1 MKKNCLV
8 VITLA
13 MLLFSCKYDYN
24 ELDISKAYLLYHVVA
39 DQETKKLISNDIE
52 KSTGY
57 KASIDD
63 TKDWRY
69 GVEEYDIDGKLLY
82 RGMATRRTQGGTRS
96 MNVYDSLKT
105 ISPFKGYIYI
115 PWIVLKRNSGVLEV
129 SPKTYDLSLNN
140 SRQYTTEIAPD
151 SLWRYQYLLKCTYGS
166 LINKCNELGYKIADT
181 EYYNEEQ
188 DKNGNVIVRRKQ
200 EQVISFDKAV
210 DVVSFID
217 VFGWKTET
225 GYTDYN
231 NKVHVMQIRF
241 SPQKIKDIAGKQITL
256 KESDP
261 HTIDIYVKGYR
272 YWLDFSCYEMYS
284 KLSEY
289 GYEISDAQYF
299 ISEFDTSGN
308 LIRTR
313 EKPKSSSSDK
323 WLISAENAAT
333 VQGYIDVYGW
343 KYRTDGS
350 VDYSSQVKVFT
361 ITFNKLLLENIKDQQ
376 ISLTESNPHT
386 YIYYVEKDNTIRVT
400 GVSLNTSATQV
411 KVGYQITLT
420 ATITPSNAT
429 NKSVSWTSSNTS
441 VATVTSGKVK
451 GISEGVAVITCK
463 TNDGGYTATCQ
474 VTVTSS
480 GSSTTKYTVSV
491 SSNNT
496 TMGTVAGGG
505 QYASGSTAT
514 VTATAKSGYE
524 FTQWSD
530 GSKANPYSFTVTK
543 NVSLTAYFAQAESS
557 SNTIFWNFSDPVFKS
572 LGTIMTSTTINGL
585 TIAASGNKMV
595 TIDSYSISYDGIS
608 FTHRLKLNGTGAYD
622 ARHVHFTVDKA
633 CTIEIYASSANSNST
648 RTMNVDTGSFGS
660 TVKQYSLDGNISKS
674 TYNYTGSGEEEIYIY
689 SANNGINLYGIR
701 VIYR

>member
-8 VITLA
+8 VMTLA

-39 DQETKKLISNDIE
+39 DKETKKLISNDIE

-82 RGMATRRTQGGTRS
+82 RGMATHRTQGGTRS

-129 SPKTYDLSLNN
+129 SPKAYDLSLNN

-151 SLWRYQYLLKCTYGS
+151 SLWRYQYLLKCTCGS

-261 HTIDIYVKGYR
+261 HTIDVYVKGYR

-299 ISEFDTSGN
+299 ISEFDASGN

-376 ISLTESNPHT
+376 ITLTESNPHT
-386 YIYYVEKDNTIRVT
+386 YVYYVEKDNTIRVT

-451 GISEGVAVITCK
+451 GISEGV
-463 TNDGGYTATCQ
+463 
-474 VTVTSS
+474 
-480 GSSTTKYTVSV
+480 
-491 SSNNT
+491 
-496 TMGTVAGGG
+496 
-505 QYASGSTAT
+505 
-514 VTATAKSGYE
+514 
-524 FTQWSD
+524 
-530 GSKANPYSFTVTK
+530 
-543 NVSLTAYFAQAESS
+543 
-557 SNTIFWNFSDPVFKS
+557 
-572 LGTIMTSTTINGL
+572 
-585 TIAASGNKMV
+585 V
-595 TIDSYSISYDGIS
+595 TI
-608 FTHRLKLNGTGAYD
+608 H
-622 ARHVHFTVDKA
+622 
-633 CTIEIYASSANSNST
+633 
-648 RTMNVDTGSFGS
+648 
-660 TVKQYSLDGNISKS
+660 
-674 TYNYTGSGEEEIYIY
+674 
-689 SANNGINLYGIR
+689 
-701 VIYR
+701 

>member
-1 MKKNCLV
+1 M
-8 VITLA
+8 
-13 MLLFSCKYDYN
+13 
-24 ELDISKAYLLYHVVA
+24 
-39 DQETKKLISNDIE
+39 
-52 KSTGY
+52 
-57 KASIDD
+57 
-63 TKDWRY
+63 
-69 GVEEYDIDGKLLY
+69 
-82 RGMATRRTQGGTRS
+82 
-96 MNVYDSLKT
+96 
-105 ISPFKGYIYI
+105 
-115 PWIVLKRNSGVLEV
+115 
-129 SPKTYDLSLNN
+129 
-140 SRQYTTEIAPD
+140 
-151 SLWRYQYLLKCTYGS
+151 
-166 LINKCNELGYKIADT
+166 
-181 EYYNEEQ
+181 
-188 DKNGNVIVRRKQ
+188 
-200 EQVISFDKAV
+200 
-210 DVVSFID
+210 
-217 VFGWKTET
+217 TET

-241 SPQKIKDIAGKQITL
+241 LPQKIKDIAGKQITL

-261 HTIDIYVKGYR
+261 HTIDVYVKGYR
-272 YWLDFSCYEMYS
+272 YWLEFSCSDMYS
-284 KLSEY
+284 KLEEY
-289 GYEISDAQYF
+289 GYKISDAQYF
-299 ISEFDTSGN
+299 ISEFDANGN

-323 WLISAENAAT
+323 WLTSAENAAT

-361 ITFNKLLLENIKDQQ
+361 IKFNKLLLENIKGQQ
-376 ISLTESNPHT
+376 ITLTESNPHT
-386 YIYYVEKDNTIRVT
+386 YVYYVEKDNTIRVT

-496 TMGTVAGGG
+496 TMGTVSGGG

-701 VIYR
+701 VIYK